1 MMLIL
6 KNIKQLVQVNTNEL
20 VRGKEMA
27 TLNTIDNAWLCM
39 HHGKIDSFGAMDN
52 FPKFTEHDKVE
63 IKDVSGKYVM
73 PCWCDSHTHIVFAG
87 PRHSEFV
94 DRIKGLSY
102 EQIAA
107 NGGGIL
113 NSALLLNQTT
123 EEELLESAYHRL
135 RNMIHLG
142 TGAIEIKSGYGLT
155 VEGELKM
162 LRVIQQLKQM
172 TNVIIKSNFLGA
184 HAIPLQYKNNR
195 QAYIDLIIDKMLPIV
210 AEEKLA
216 DFIDVFCDRGFYTI
230 QELEQI
236 LEAGIKYGL
245 TPKIHANQ
253 LDNIGAVQVA
263 VKYGAA
269 SVDHCEHITHAEI
282 DSLLPSQTIPTLLPS
297 AAFFL
302 GLNYQ
307 PARFMIDSGLPIALA
322 TDYNPGSSPS
332 GSMPFVLSLACIKL
346 KMTPAEAINAAT
358 INSAYAM
365 KVNNIAGSISKGKA
379 ANVFV
384 TNKIPSLDYI
394 PYSFT
399 ENCIEQVYIKG
410 KLV

>member
-1 MMLIL
+1 MLIL

-52 FPKFTEHDKVE
+52 FPELTEHDKVE

-123 EEELLESAYHRL
+123 EEELLESAYYRL

-172 TNVIIKSNFLGA
+172 TDVIIKSNFLGA

-332 GSMPFVLSLACIKL
+332 GSMPFVLSLACVKL

>member
-1 MMLIL
+1 MLIL

-52 FPKFTEHDKVE
+52 FPELTEHDKVE

-172 TNVIIKSNFLGA
+172 TDVIIKSNFLGA

-210 AEEKLA
+210 AVEKLA

-282 DSLLPSQTIPTLLPS
+282 DSLHPSQTIPTLLPS

-332 GSMPFVLSLACIKL
+332 GSMPFVLSLACVKL

>member
-1 MMLIL
+1 MLIL

-52 FPKFTEHDKVE
+52 FPELTEHDKVE

-172 TNVIIKSNFLGA
+172 TDVIIKSNFLGA

-282 DSLLPSQTIPTLLPS
+282 DSLHPSQTIPTLLPS

-332 GSMPFVLSLACIKL
+332 GSMPFVLSLACVKL

>member
-1 MMLIL
+1 MLIL
-6 KNIKQLVQVNTNEL
+6 KNIKQLLQVNTNEL

-39 HHGKIDSFGAMDN
+39 HHGKIDSFGAMDD
-52 FPKFTEHDKVE
+52 FPKLTEHDKVE

-113 NSALLLNQTT
+113 NSAQLLNQTT
-123 EEELLESAYHRL
+123 KEELLESAYHRL

-172 TNVIIKSNFLGA
+172 TDVIIKSNFLGA
-184 HAIPLQYKNNR
+184 HAFPLQYKNNR
-195 QAYIDLIIDKMLPIV
+195 QAYIDLIINEMLPVI

-269 SVDHCEHITHAEI
+269 SVDHCEHITQAEI

-302 GLNYQ
+302 GLKYQ

-332 GSMPFVLSLACIKL
+332 GSMPFVLSLACVKL

-365 KVNNIAGSISKGKA
+365 QVNNIAGSIVKGKA

>member
-1 MMLIL
+1 MLIL

-52 FPKFTEHDKVE
+52 FPELTEHDKVE

-113 NSALLLNQTT
+113 NSAQLLNQTT

-172 TNVIIKSNFLGA
+172 TDVIIKSNFLGA

-282 DSLLPSQTIPTLLPS
+282 DSLHPSQTIPTLLPS

-332 GSMPFVLSLACIKL
+332 GSMPFVLSLACVKL

>member
-1 MMLIL
+1 MLIL
-6 KNIKQLVQVNTNEL
+6 KNIKQLVQVNTNEP

-39 HHGKIDSFGAMDN
+39 HHGKIYSFGAMDN
-52 FPKFTEHDKVE
+52 FPELTERDKVE

-87 PRHSEFV
+87 PRHAEFV

-172 TNVIIKSNFLGA
+172 TDVIIKSNFLGA

-282 DSLLPSQTIPTLLPS
+282 DSLHPSQTIPTLLPS

-332 GSMPFVLSLACIKL
+332 GSMPFVLSLACVKL